1 NLRSLGRP
9 PHTYVI
15 RAAILP
21 LETLGRLRRY
31 RVTPPQPED
40 QRTRCRDPIQVESG
54 RPGLTNGGGGRQVHP
69 CADADTLWRV
79 DQADLPA
86 LRRPSLGAYGMPV
99 PITRDGGL
107 TAPARAAG
115 GVGVRVPARPHIHRG
130 RR

>member
-1 NLRSLGRP
+1 
-9 PHTYVI
+9 TYVI

-54 RPGLTNGGGGRQVHP
+54 RPGLTNGSGGRQVHP

-86 LRRPSLGAYGMPV
+86 LRRPPLGA
-99 PITRDGGL
+99 DGVVVGGARNGSL
-107 TAPARAAG
+107 PAPARTAG
-115 GVGVRVPARPHIHRG
+115 SGRVGEPA
-130 RR
+130 